1 MSEREQ
7 LLRVR
12 ELANEIIRLR
22 LQDSA
27 EFSELELKN
36 NVELLA
42 RSVID
47 LVNIQLLEDADSST
61 SLKATV
67 CKMKMA
73 YNQMEKV
80 KKNEP
85 LYS

>member
-1 MSEREQ
+1 MSERDQ
-7 LLRVR
+7 LVRVK
-12 ELANEIIRLR
+12 ELASEIIRLR

-47 LVNIQLLEDADSST
+47 LVNIQLSEDADTST

-73 YNQMEKV
+73 YNQMENS
-80 KKNEP
+80 KKKEA
-85 LYS
+85 LHS